1 MSEIEEAGC
10 SIQMLQPLE
19 YVGEIEINAIFK
31 KVETDPEAV
40 PESLNTPKVQRTYRK
55 FNKKIVKKVTTGTN
69 FMDKLKK
76 ANRKKK

>member
-19 YVGEIEINAIFK
+19 YVGEIEIKAIFR

-40 PESLNTPKVQRTYRK
+40 PESSNSPKVQRAYKK